1 MRVQVYYM
9 HLLFKALG
17 RNGSLTLLHLR
28 VSEFVVERH
37 ARALLHAD
45 VYHKLKRLNRFEW
58 IRDRPQL
65 LRPRK
70 GVPDPQSASPRCE
83 PLRRRYQRSAKV
95 EHCCDNWTWCDYLDS
110 S

>member
-17 RNGSLTLLHLR
+17 RKGSLTLLHLR

-58 IRDRPQL
+58 IRDRPQAAAVTTEKGCPGPSERVSAVRAAPPSLPALRQGRAL
-65 LRPRK
+65 LR
-70 GVPDPQSASPRCE
+70 
-83 PLRRRYQRSAKV
+83 
-95 EHCCDNWTWCDYLDS
+95 
-110 S
+110 